1 MPAHHALKLLRRH
14 AGLIN
19 AHWAVVIVRWTC
31 RVAFLEVPLELLFS
45 VPAILLGL
53 SGVYAVFT
61 LTLAAAV
68 VRYPGSTYLRLWF
81 AVFLLASAGSTCIA
95 LRGTVPLAV
104 SDDVGFGLFIIALG
118 FVWLGM
124 RSFFGRHVPY
134 LLPVMAALGV
144 VPLSHALDES
154 QDLAALWRIVYA
166 LAIAGL
172 FYLLTASELRRSIRE
187 EGLPSARAAAGV
199 YTSLSFVHL
208 AALPLPFLFPVRF
221 DGLIPSSDWLFGLI
235 FLSLMHTVAA
245 VFLGIVLSNERM
257 AKAMRHLADTDEL
270 TGLPNRRAFL
280 RQVEQSLATGSGGTL
295 LIADVD
301 HFKQINDRHGHQCG
315 DAVLKNFAAMLE
327 QLAGERLF
335 AARIGGEEFG
345 IFLPGLTGPHLDLLA
360 AQLCRA
366 AAVLQMEHAG
376 KVIPVTIST
385 GVADT
390 SGSNASYEQLF
401 AEADRALYLAKR
413 SGRNCF
419 RRLPQIRLVHETG
432 AGESGEKGDGKR
444 QLA

>member
-1 MPAHHALKLLRRH
+1 MPAM
-14 AGLIN
+14 
-19 AHWAVVIVRWTC
+19 
-31 RVAFLEVPLELLFS
+31 
-45 VPAILLGL
+45 LLGL
-53 SGVYAVFT
+53 SGVYAVFM
-61 LTLAAAV
+61 LTLVAAV
-68 VRYPGSTYLRLWF
+68 VRYPGSTYLRLWL
-81 AVFLLASAGSTCIA
+81 AVFLLASAGSTCMA

-104 SDDVGFGLFIIALG
+104 SDNVGFGLFVTALG

-134 LLPVMAALGV
+134 LLSVLAAIGI
-144 VPLSHALDES
+144 VPLSRALDES
-154 QDLAALWRIVYA
+154 QDIAALWRMVYA

-172 FYLLTASELRRSIRE
+172 FFLLTASELRRSIRE
-187 EGLPSARAAAGV
+187 EGLPSARAAAAV
-199 YTSLSFVHL
+199 YTSFAIVHL

-221 DGLIPSSDWLFGLI
+221 DGLIPSSDWFFGLL

-257 AKAMRHLADTDEL
+257 AEAMRHLADTDEL

-280 RQVEQSLATGSGGTL
+280 RQVEQSLATGGGGTL

-315 DAVLKNFAAMLE
+315 DAVLQNFAAMLE
-327 QLAGERLF
+327 QLAGDRLF

-345 IFLPGLTGPHLDLLA
+345 IFLPGLTGPHLDMLA

-376 KVIPVTIST
+376 KAVPITIST

-390 SGSNASYEQLF
+390 SGSNSSYEQLF

-419 RRLPQIRLVHETG
+419 RRLPQISFG
-432 AGESGEKGDGKR
+432 A
-444 QLA
+444 

>member
-1 MPAHHALKLLRRH
+1 M
-14 AGLIN
+14 
-19 AHWAVVIVRWTC
+19 
-31 RVAFLEVPLELLFS
+31 ELLFS

-81 AVFLLASAGSTCIA
+81 AVFLLASAGSTSIA
-95 LRGTVPLAV
+95 LRGTVPLAL
-104 SDDVGFGLFIIALG
+104 SDNVGFGLFITALG

-144 VPLSHALDES
+144 VPLSHFLDES
-154 QDLAALWRIVYA
+154 QELAALWRLVYA
-166 LAIAGL
+166 FASAG
-172 FYLLTASELRRSIRE
+172 FFFLLTASELRCSIRD
-187 EGLPSARAAAGV
+187 EGLPSARAAAGI
-199 YTSLSFVHL
+199 YTSFSFVHL

-221 DGLIPSSDWLFGLI
+221 DGLIPNSDWLFGLI

-257 AKAMRHLADTDEL
+257 AKALRHLADTDEL

-301 HFKQINDRHGHQCG
+301 HFKQINDRYGHQCG
-315 DAVLKNFAAMLE
+315 DAVLKSFAAMLE
-327 QLAGERLF
+327 QLAG
-335 AARIGGEEFG
+335 GGC
-345 IFLPGLTGPHLDLLA
+345 LRPALA
-360 AQLCRA
+360 VRSSAFFC
-366 AAVLQMEHAG
+366 
-376 KVIPVTIST
+376 PV
-385 GVADT
+385 
-390 SGSNASYEQLF
+390 
-401 AEADRALYLAKR
+401 
-413 SGRNCF
+413 
-419 RRLPQIRLVHETG
+419 
-432 AGESGEKGDGKR
+432 
-444 QLA
+444 